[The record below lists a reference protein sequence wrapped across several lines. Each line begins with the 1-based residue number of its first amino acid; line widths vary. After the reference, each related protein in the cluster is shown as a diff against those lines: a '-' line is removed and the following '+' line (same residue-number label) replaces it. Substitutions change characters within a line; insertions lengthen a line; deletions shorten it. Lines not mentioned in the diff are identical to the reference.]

1 MDYIIDA
8 LEEQDGE
15 IEEPFLAVRGHN
27 FEWILSAIFETGI
40 SA

>member
-15 IEEPFLAVRGHN
+15 IEEPVVAVRGHN
-27 FEWILSAIFETGI
+27 LEWIPSEVFETGI
-40 SA
+40 ST